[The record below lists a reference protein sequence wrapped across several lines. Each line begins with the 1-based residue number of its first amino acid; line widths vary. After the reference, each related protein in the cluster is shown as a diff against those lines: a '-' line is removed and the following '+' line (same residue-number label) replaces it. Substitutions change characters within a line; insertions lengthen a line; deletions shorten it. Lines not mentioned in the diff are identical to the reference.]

1 MIQLKNKLNAKITE
15 IQNKIP
21 SITGLASNSVLT
33 AAANNIPDVSSLV
46 KMTDYDT
53 KISDIGKKITN
64 HDHDKY
70 VTSSEFNK

>member
-33 AAANNIPDVSSLV
+33 AAANNIPDASSLV